1 MYPRRGHRTASSPCY
16 SRGRR
21 VKEDA
26 HQRETVTKRIR
37 DLVSP
42 CSLSSTFHPPIFP
55 IFRGSLPFSPAAVAT
70 PRTLLLSTGE
80 IGRSVVRA
88 TGFPALGS
96 SAVRRPGRSS
106 ETAGPPVA
114 LPAPARGFRA
124 GVLSLLYSGDQSA
137 SSFLEAFCLFRLH
150 RHCRR
155 CCCCCHCRLPTPFFL
170 FTAPLQ
176 LYALRFAPL
185 ALHPLRIFLSV
196 LRVLVAFVFHL
207 PFRLSS
213 PYTIVVLIVVVV
225 VVVVSLVRLAFSL
238 VATRHKRTAF
248 SPHCGRI
255 SRFLRDNSVP
265 PARRSPSYRGG

>member
-1 MYPRRGHRTASSPCY
+1 MSRLSRRRARERSPPLPPVVYPRRGHRTASSPCY

-21 VKEDA
+21 QGRRA
-26 HQRETVTKRIR
+26 PTREGHKTDSR
-37 DLVSP
+37 S
-42 CSLSSTFHPPIFP
+42 CLSVLFIVDVPPPDFP
-55 IFRGSLPFSPAAVAT
+55 YFSRSLPFSPAAVAT

-155 CCCCCHCRLPTPFFL
+155 CCCCHCRLPTPFFL

-207 PFRLSS
+207 PFPISPLPILSS
-213 PYTIVVLIVVVV
+213 FSSSS
-225 VVVVSLVRLAFSL
+225 SLS
-238 VATRHKRTAF
+238 
-248 SPHCGRI
+248 S
-255 SRFLRDNSVP
+255 
-265 PARRSPSYRGG
+265 

>member
-1 MYPRRGHRTASSPCY
+1 MRAPNRFFSLLLARKT
-16 SRGRR
+16 SR
-21 VKEDA
+21 KTA
-26 HQRETVTKRIR
+26 HQREGHKTDSR
-37 DLVSP
+37 S
-42 CSLSSTFHPPIFP
+42 CLSVLSIVDVPPPDFP
-55 IFRGSLPFSPAAVAT
+55 YFSRSLPFSPAAVAT

-155 CCCCCHCRLPTPFFL
+155 CCCCHCRLPTPFFL

-207 PFRLSS
+207 PFPISPLPILSS
-213 PYTIVVLIVVVV
+213 FSSSS
-225 VVVVSLVRLAFSL
+225 SLS
-238 VATRHKRTAF
+238 
-248 SPHCGRI
+248 S
-255 SRFLRDNSVP
+255 
-265 PARRSPSYRGG
+265 

>member
-21 VKEDA
+21 QGRRA
-26 HQRETVTKRIR
+26 PTRRSQNGSSR
-37 DLVSP
+37 S
-42 CSLSSTFHPPIFP
+42 CLSVLSIVDVPPPDFP
-55 IFRGSLPFSPAAVAT
+55 YFSRSLPFSPAAVAT

-155 CCCCCHCRLPTPFFL
+155 CCCCHCRLPTPFFL

-176 LYALRFAPL
+176 LYALRFASL

-207 PFRLSS
+207 PFPISPLPILSS
-213 PYTIVVLIVVVV
+213 FSSSS
-225 VVVVSLVRLAFSL
+225 SLS
-238 VATRHKRTAF
+238 
-248 SPHCGRI
+248 S
-255 SRFLRDNSVP
+255 
-265 PARRSPSYRGG
+265 